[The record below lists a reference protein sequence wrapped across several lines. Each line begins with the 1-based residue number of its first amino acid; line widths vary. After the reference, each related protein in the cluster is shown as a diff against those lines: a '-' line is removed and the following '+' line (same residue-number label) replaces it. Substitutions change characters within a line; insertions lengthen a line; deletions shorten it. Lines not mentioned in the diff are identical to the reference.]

1 MAALML
7 KGGVLSLALAF
18 FCGAALAEGDGLFTP
33 RPGKLRLIPGS
44 FVDGGVSHFAH
55 VDGGFNLEPGG
66 PWRGEF
72 AARLDA
78 WNDAPESKVRADL
91 DALFVQ
97 WRGEAHRFSLG
108 YQTARWGKTDEI
120 SPVDRVVGE
129 DWTRPFEDLAERRRA
144 LPMLRYEWFGEDQGL
159 DLVLRPWLR
168 EARMPRLDSAWSP
181 IDQKNGRLLG
191 IAPPAAFAPGMQAA
205 VQAGQ
210 FVDDADGSAGWGLR
224 YSANRKGL
232 DWAVSAQH
240 WRRSSPYYEMIPGLP
255 PRFEGRHPYSRI
267 LGGELSAALG
277 AITTRAEIAYLS
289 DEPVT
294 AIRGATLAY
303 TTVPAYE
310 AVAGIDWW
318 PGDKDTLV
326 VIQLAGRQLDDQ
338 GETLLDRTH
347 ALALNGSVR
356 TEWGRGNWQARLRYS
371 FGLDS
376 RDNYLN
382 PALTW
387 LGWDGQ
393 QVTLGGH
400 WFSGE
405 DATPGGYYANNDFV
419 YLEWRLDF

>member
-1 MAALML
+1 MAALMFRA
-7 KGGVLSLALAF
+7 GALALSF
-18 FCGAALAEGDGLFTP
+18 FALSALAETESPLTP
-33 RPGKLRLIPGS
+33 RPGKLRLIPGAILE
-44 FVDGGVSHFAH
+44 GGVSHFAH
-55 VDGGFNLEPGG
+55 VDGGFNLESGG

-78 WNDAPESKVRADL
+78 WNDAPKSKLRADL

-97 WRGEAHRFSLG
+97 WRGEEHRLSLG
-108 YQTARWGKTDEI
+108 YQNVRWGKTDEI

-144 LPMLRYEWFGEDQGL
+144 LPLLRYEWYGEDQGL
-159 DLVLRPWLR
+159 DLVVRPWLR
-168 EARMPRLDSAWSP
+168 EARMPRLDSVWSP
-181 IDQKNGRLLG
+181 IDQKKGRLLG
-191 IAPPAAFAPGMQAA
+191 FAFNPAMAPLIR
-205 VQAGQ
+205 AGQ

-240 WRRSSPYYEMIPGLP
+240 WRRSAPYYEWIPGTF
-255 PRFEGRHPYSRI
+255 RFEGRHPYSRM

-277 AITTRAEIAYLS
+277 AITTRAEVAYLS

-326 VIQLAGRQLDDQ
+326 VVQLAGRHLDDQ

-347 ALALNGSVR
+347 ALALNGSIR

-382 PALTW
+382 PTLTW

-393 QVTLGGH
+393 QITLGGH

-405 DATPGGYYANNDFV
+405 DATPGGYYADNDFL